1 VQPTCPTQP
10 VAVHFWRGPQHGLS
24 MLLATQT
31 CAAGHLGILGG
42 RGLHF
47 PRASRSQSREG
58 LRQTSLNDRLSNF
71 EGLALMNIAQGSV
84 LNELS

>member
-1 VQPTCPTQP
+1 MDYRCYWQRKLVLQGTW
-10 VAVHFWRGPQHGLS
+10 VSWEE
-24 MLLATQT
+24 
-31 CAAGHLGILGG
+31 
-42 RGLHF
+42 
-47 PRASRSQSREG
+47 EG